1 MRGSWFLLWQ
11 CFFSWYAGVVYYDQA
26 EHPHPSAHSPIL
38 FQDLTPYTCP
48 VTTQALPHALDPLKP
63 YFCLLVKH
71 LVCQAPNLEC
81 VL

>member
-1 MRGSWFLLWQ
+1 MIKLNTLTHLHTPLS
-11 CFFSWYAGVVYYDQA
+11 CFKC
-26 EHPHPSAHSPIL
+26 H
-38 FQDLTPYTCP
+38 LTPYTCP